1 MSIRI
6 RVAAC
11 LVDSD
16 RIVLVTH
23 QKDDRSY
30 QLLPGGG
37 VDEGETLSQA
47 LAREVTE
54 ETGLIAT
61 IGRLLIVCES
71 IDPEGRRHIL
81 NLVYAADITGG
92 TLTPGQDDTLCD
104 AGWFTKDQLTEV
116 KMFPAINA
124 EIRQCWDED
133 FMGPVVSL
141 GNIWTS

>member
-11 LVDSD
+11 LVDGD

-23 QKDDRSY
+23 RKGATSY

-37 VDEGETLSQA
+37 VDEGETLTQA

-54 ETGLIAT
+54 ETGLTAT

-71 IDPEGRRHIL
+71 IDPDGKRHIL
-81 NLVYAADITGG
+81 NLVYAAEITGG
-92 TLTPGQDDTLCD
+92 ELHPGQDGTLCD
-104 AGWFTKDQLTEV
+104 AGWFTKDQLATVE
-116 KMFPAINA
+116 MFPAINA
-124 EIRQCWDED
+124 EVRQCWDEN
-133 FMGPVVSL
+133 FAGPVVSL
-141 GNIWTS
+141 GNIWKS